1 MGGQGD
7 AGPGGMERLA
17 GWGELAGQVGLGG
30 GGAVVRVWPGGGGG
44 RQPQVR
50 GGWRARVGGWVSH
63 CMGRL

>member
-30 GGAVVRVWPGGGGG
+30 GGAVVRVWPGGG
-44 RQPQVR
+44 
-50 GGWRARVGGWVSH
+50 VGGSP
-63 CMGRL
+63 R

>member
-44 RQPQVR
+44 RQGDAGPAP
-50 GGWRARVGGWVSH
+50 GEGWVAGQGRRVG
-63 CMGRL
+63 